1 MIKINLASKKA
12 SAAGVARG
20 QNPTAST
27 SEAMDSGD
35 FAAIRSQAIKNLV
48 IILIGPIGLLLYEQ
62 AMIPDLQAKI
72 NKLSS
77 EQRVLAEKNT
87 KASEAVA
94 QTTKFRKEQEVLQ
107 AQINSIESLKKERMR
122 EVKIL
127 DFIQK
132 DIPEKM
138 WLTKLELFEG
148 KFQIEGLA
156 VTDSELTQFMD
167 VLSRSAY
174 LKEVSLIRS
183 FDSSSKDFG
192 QVKKFEI
199 SCLMEKSL

>member
-1 MIKINLASKKA
+1 MIKINLASKKTSTA
-12 SAAGVARG
+12 WTARG
-20 QNPTAST
+20 QNPSASD
-27 SEAMDSGD
+27 AMDSGD
-35 FAAIRSQAIKNLV
+35 FATIRSQAIKNLV
-48 IILIGPIGLLLYEQ
+48 IILIGPIGLFLYEQ
-62 AMIPDLQAKI
+62 TLIPDLQAKV
-72 NKLSS
+72 NALMN
-77 EQRVLAEKNT
+77 EQRVLTEKNT
-87 KASEAVA
+87 KASEAVT
-94 QTTKFRKEQEVLQ
+94 QTTKFRKEQEALQ

-138 WLTKLELFEG
+138 WLTKLELIEG

-183 FDSSSKDFG
+183 SDSSSKNFG

-199 SCLMEKSL
+199 SCLMEKNL